1 MIIYKMVIIFFHRLL
16 TSREISVI
24 IGFRTDRGAVK
35 ISSTVRLIQGS
46 RLPQLMDDVK
56 GDTAEALDVGCP
68 LLTDGSTDHRLS
80 SCFMME
86 CYRRVFYF
94 ANILNYNV

>member
-1 MIIYKMVIIFFHRLL
+1 M
-16 TSREISVI
+16 
-24 IGFRTDRGAVK
+24 G
-35 ISSTVRLIQGS
+35 
-46 RLPQLMDDVK
+46 DVK